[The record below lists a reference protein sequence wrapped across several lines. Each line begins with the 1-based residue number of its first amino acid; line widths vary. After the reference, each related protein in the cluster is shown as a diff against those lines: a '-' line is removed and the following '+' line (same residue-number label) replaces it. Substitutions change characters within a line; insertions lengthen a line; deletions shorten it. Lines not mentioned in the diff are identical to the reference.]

1 MTETKEE
8 SIQLVKLH
16 RVLALVLE
24 EREIEVREETQ
35 QSVVAEMGLVS

>member
-1 MTETKEE
+1 MTEAKKE

-24 EREIEVREETQ
+24 KKEIEVRER
-35 QSVVAEMGLVS
+35 SNRVIVANGESL